1 MRTILAACLALA
13 TLIPASG
20 CMRTARAR
28 DTTYAGF
35 LGDYARL
42 QRSEP
47 GDRDDA
53 LYQWREPGVN
63 WDRYDKLILDPV
75 TIFGDVRVQSAL
87 SHLERRNLLQY
98 FYDTLYIALS
108 PEFLMIDDPE
118 PGALRLEVAV
128 TGIGARRPIL
138 DTASNLSPV
147 AMATSEVFWA
157 ATGKAPFTG
166 ELAIEF
172 RITDA
177 ATGETLSEGAD
188 RRVGG
193 RWLVKGF
200 DKWADAYAAIDAY
213 AREFAHR
220 LRALRAGGPALRHAR
235 ADSL

>member
-1 MRTILAACLALA
+1 VRAILAAILALA
-13 TLIPASG
+13 MLIPGAG

-28 DTTYAGF
+28 DTTYSGF
-35 LGDYARL
+35 LANYAHLERATN
-42 QRSEP
+42 
-47 GDRDDA
+47 DTDA
-53 LYQWREPGVN
+53 VYQWRKPGVQ
-63 WDRYDKLILDPV
+63 WADYDKLVLDPV
-75 TIFGDVRVQSAL
+75 TIFGDAHVQSAL
-87 SHLERRNLLQY
+87 SRVERRNLLEY
-98 FYDTLYIALS
+98 FYNTLYVALA

-118 PGALRLEVAV
+118 PGAVRLEVAV
-128 TGIGARRPIL
+128 TGIGARKPIL

-147 AMATSEVFWA
+147 AMATTEVVWA

-213 AREFAHR
+213 AENFSDR
-220 LRALRAGGPALRHAR
+220 LGALRGGACGQPLRP
-235 ADSL
+235 